1 MYNPVVYC
9 KPKVDEDV
17 TWLSYWPIGN
27 ILDAGDEVSVSS
39 LPGVGMRVTS
49 GCGASLVYVDDGEV
63 KQEENL
69 ENNADGEE
77 VIGGDLSEFEVK
89 KDWYYLCRRD
99 FFMSK
104 TSSQLKKLFD
114 DTVHYPVSQGWRK
127 SRHSILFYEAYQHN
141 QDTLKDSY
149 RKIRYVLGVSFNSE
163 SDTEKIGK
171 AVYSLEGVE
180 SVEIHEETGRL
191 IVIGHVD
198 PLKVE
203 TRVREFEKMVQVLY
217 IEHA

>member
-9 KPKVDEDV
+9 KPKANEDV
-17 TWLSYWPIGN
+17 VWLSYWPIGN
-27 ILDAGDEVSVSS
+27 ILDAGDEVGVSIF
-39 LPGVGMRVTS
+39 PGVGMTVIS
-49 GCGASLVYVDDGEV
+49 GCGASLVYVDDIEV

-69 ENNADGEE
+69 EDNANGAE
-77 VIGGDLSEFEVK
+77 VIGDLSEFEVK

-104 TSSQLKKLFD
+104 TSYQLKKLFD
-114 DTVHYPVSQGWRK
+114 DTVHYPESQGWRK
-127 SRHSILFYEAYQHN
+127 SRHSTLFYEAYQHS

-149 RKIRYVLGVSFNSE
+149 RKLRYVLGVSFNSE
-163 SDTEKIGK
+163 SEIDKIEK

-180 SVEIHEETGRL
+180 SVEIHEEVGRL

-198 PLKVE
+198 PVKVE
-203 TRVREFEKMVQVLY
+203 THVRAFEQMVQVLY